1 MKRAGKKLIAFTL
14 CALMI
19 FTTLFGDVSFSYAEE
34 ENMNAGEEMGIS
46 AEHLSTQT
54 DVVANLAVA
63 ADEPAPEQFS
73 DIVTSSTV
81 SKTTGIKMT
90 DSLKIELTFKLPEDV
105 VGGWLLEEHYIY
117 EYDINAIEA
126 VNQSDN
132 TAAAALIAQTSTSEP
147 LPVIMDG
154 VNVGTY
160 TIVNGKVTINFKN
173 GLEYLKRSDISR
185 VGTFEFQ
192 CGLEEDAFADDG
204 GTYTLKFSSASTA
217 VNPTISTD
225 AKDVIKAGVKVEK
238 SNAVFDEAT
247 KTAKYTITV
256 DNVSGDY
263 IHNLV
268 VNDTMGT
275 YLTYDSI
282 ETDGITV
289 DSTDPRDVKFT
300 IATVPEGVTTFTYV
314 CKVDD
319 GAFLNANSQGGN
331 SSGLNNSITAKVN
344 DKDIYIDN
352 SSTKKQD
359 TRFDI
364 KKDIVAKSSAV
375 EKDTNGND
383 VIRWTIYI
391 NRGATEFDLNGYT
404 FSDTLETGL
413 TVDTESVSVTG
424 DNQNIKQGLIDAIK
438 NGASYI
444 FPEGSTGEYVIS
456 YVTTVPEHEGLASYT
471 NTAKI
476 SDGPH
481 IDIATATSPEIGS
494 ALANKQAGT
503 PYVDD
508 VEGSVSEG
516 ELIIPWTTT
525 ITIPQGPVTELVYK
539 DFMYGWYGEN
549 GKGFVTGSDGVFNI
563 TLDDSVSLVEG
574 TDYNVTGSGLERTI
588 TFTPDCLNRVGGK
601 TITIAYKT
609 IGNYKDRTYNDGNN
623 TYTNRYELKYNFIT
637 ETGSASVI
645 KPKEKPV
652 SPDSFI
658 DKSVSGYNEDKHTI
672 TWKITVKAGETCN
685 IKDLILEDT
694 IEGMEYWGYNG
705 IECSATDAY
714 VYIQDSSYMTF
725 QYPMK
730 VEDISSGGTPKYK
743 FTIDFTDDSLSLTK
757 IEAWGDSST
766 WLNKN
771 SFDKEFNIYY
781 TTKVCGDKLL
791 YNNTTTYSNSVDATA
806 TINDAASPTTD
817 NSSASKEIETKVLT
831 KECTQNAIDG
841 ANVLTYVINV
851 NPDGLKL
858 NPSATQGFYTVED
871 TMPSNQIWVNDVAK
885 TVLKNS
891 KTGETLTRVNSADTV
906 KAAGAGNNI
915 YHVSYINNVLT
926 FTVPDEVPITIEY
939 KVTML
944 SDSNQGNLSYV
955 NTVLLA
961 EPYVGNQSVV
971 ENREN
976 RRVASSSMTMVGSRL
991 FETSKV
997 DALDTTKYL
1006 SGATFEAVEYS
1017 WNEATNIWEA
1027 SGNTYN
1033 VTTDSTGRV
1042 WDSSYTRLD
1051 SSTGTDTLISKN
1063 KYYVITEKNAP
1074 YGYELSDQ
1082 VYKVIVVDVNA
1093 ISSNALSK
1101 LPSDV
1106 YRITAGTEL
1115 IFSDMP
1121 SQNLPENELVINKKY
1136 YKADG
1141 VTEADTMPATN
1152 AELLVY
1158 EGDLTLADCESEMYT
1173 PLPTGTIEG
1182 NFTYENIN
1190 NKITLKEIPDGDY
1203 TIYEKTAPDGYDRL
1217 NTVYHFKV
1225 TDHKISWEGETAE
1238 YKPSE
1243 KTIKN
1248 KQTFDNSI
1256 TINKR
1261 YFKAADVSKSSPLT
1275 VIPENAVF
1283 TCTKTHEPDGNGG
1296 YTAVNGTAELMTTT
1310 DGGFTYTLSKL
1321 SAGKYE
1327 IKENVSDIYNT
1338 DSALPLTVEV
1348 SAIGTMTI
1356 TDNSGNPVQLV
1367 SGETLIHREI
1377 TVDNVIKDNSFSI
1390 NKTYYDESGNLIEAF
1405 NIPET
1410 VAGAVQQKVIF
1421 NLLKW
1426 NGTGDKSVKSS
1437 YMAAVINSDYADYH
1451 LEKAAAA
1458 GEADKYVWR
1467 NIEPGYYMAEEVLK
1481 TGDNTDYEALAT
1493 VFFYVD
1499 ANYMVHVN
1507 NEATGSYDGTADVKN
1522 RKVNGAICR
1531 FYLEKMLANQSG
1543 TVETLVD
1550 TLPADISFT
1559 LTRDS
1564 DSTPVQFEYNST
1576 KARWEATGL
1585 TAGSYTV
1592 QETGHRVGYKAAET
1606 IKFTIQQKQS
1616 GDGLEISQ
1624 IKYGGNA
1631 PNTNTEDFRT
1641 STIVE
1646 DGMETMVATLVNRP
1660 EDNKLTLT
1668 KRYLQPNPL
1677 IPASHATNAVFTVYK
1692 ENGVI
1697 TNVVGN
1703 METTDGETYTIS
1715 NLDPGN
1721 YVIKETS
1728 VPDGFKASASAIK
1741 FTVGSDYKITV
1752 DNVSTDQYQITSGN
1766 GTYDVNV
1773 TAYNIFTNK
1782 IVITKMFTDV
1792 NGNLVDDATLYELR
1806 DDTAFMLYNNEGA
1819 PQTSKIS
1826 YAPYLG
1832 TITVSDLNAG
1842 TYFIRETV
1850 TPIGYEAAAEIQLN
1864 VASDGKITADYLGT
1878 RSDFTSVYGNG
1889 TTNVSATLYNRKKEN
1904 QLVIQKKY
1912 YMADGVTEIP
1922 ISQINQFAS
1931 FELTMADGSPC
1942 NAEVTVSPR
1951 TGKYTFKNLT
1961 AGSYKITET
1970 AATGYIT
1977 AGYIDFTVDIY
1988 GNIKVTSPLPS
1999 GWQNLSGDNTAH
2011 VNVDVN
2017 NSRVPNKL
2025 QLKKYY
2031 YDAQGTEVHPDDT
2044 ILGNIAQFKLKDI
2057 SGNEY
2062 PLNYDTTTGLYS
2074 VVNVPSGT
2082 YSLVETAPAG
2092 YKASG
2097 VIAVVVAEAGTIS
2110 ASYSGTTASDFAI
2123 TGSGTTDNAFIVYKN
2138 HQVSNSITINKS
2150 YVSATGKKLDIS
2162 SDLTDEEYAEFKL
2175 YKDYGKSYQTEI
2187 TGARVSANKALGTYT
2202 FMNLDV
2208 GEYTIVENAGV
2219 SFEAYRDI
2227 TFSVYTD
2234 KTIHNL
2240 SENELAQSDD
2250 FNKEIKVENVRKSYT
2265 NSFKLNKSFVDAEG
2279 NVVTDSAVYENLI
2292 NNTSFVIAD
2301 AYGNEAPV
2309 TYDTNIQAFVV
2320 ENLEPGYYLIKEK
2333 TSPNNYIPAADI
2345 GLQVVK
2351 ASPVSTIINVRYNG
2365 MLSDIDITDD
2375 ATATPSAVLR
2385 NYSVKN
2391 IYISKRTLSGAD
2403 ELAGAVLSITDVTDN
2418 TVIEGWVSGTV
2429 EHRITVNKFV
2439 KNKVYKLQEIMAPFG
2454 YERIE
2459 PIYFMINN
2467 NDEVLVSDSESG
2479 TYTVVA
2485 DNLIIVRDADKKIN
2499 ISKVDYEDASMLLG
2513 ARLIIKDASQNTVD
2527 SEWISGDTPHELSMS
2542 LFEAGQVYT
2551 LTELSAPNGYDVAAP
2566 IKFKLDTD
2574 GNIFVYN
2581 DDTDAYE
2588 MISGNGIVMKDKK
2601 SDVSSVTET
2610 TTEATTEE
2618 TTEEITETTT
2628 EITTEATTGSHV
2640 TTDGPKTGDKTP
2652 LAVIF
2657 TIFVISMVG
2666 VAVLVKKR
2674 KNI

>member
-1 MKRAGKKLIAFTL
+1 MKRVSKKLIAFSL

-19 FTTLFGDVSFSYAEE
+19 FTTLYGDFSFSRAEE
-34 ENMNAGEEMGIS
+34 EKLYAGGNMGNS
-46 AEHLSTQT
+46 TEHLSTQT
-54 DVVANLAVA
+54 DAVDYLSVA

-73 DIVTSSTV
+73 DIITSSSV

-90 DSLKIELTFKLPEDV
+90 DSLKITLTFKLPEDV
-105 VGGWLLEEHYIY
+105 EGGWLLEEHYIY

-126 VNQSDN
+126 VNNADN
-132 TAAAALIAQTSTSEP
+132 TAAAALIAQTSTTEP

-192 CGLEEDAFADDG
+192 CGLEEDAFADEG
-204 GTYTLKFSSASTA
+204 GTYTLKFSSASTV
-217 VNPTISTD
+217 VNPTITTD
-225 AKDVIKAGVKVEK
+225 EKDVIKAGVKVEK
-238 SNAVFDEAT
+238 SNAVFDADT

-256 DNVSGDY
+256 DNISGSV
-263 IHNLV
+263 INNLV

-282 ETDGITV
+282 ETGGITA
-289 DSTDPRDVKFT
+289 DDGNPPNVKFT
-300 IATVPEGVTTFTYV
+300 IDTVPTGVTTFTYV

-319 GAFLNANSQGGN
+319 SAFMNANSQGGN
-331 SSGLNNSITAKVN
+331 SSGLDNSITAKVN

-352 SSTKKQD
+352 SSTKKQE

-375 EKDTNGND
+375 EKDENNND

-391 NRGATEFDLNGYT
+391 NRGATEFDLKGYT
-404 FSDTLETGL
+404 FTDTLEAGL
-413 TVDTESVSVTG
+413 TVKADSVSVMG
-424 DNQNIKQGLIDAIK
+424 DNQNINQGLKEAIA
-438 NGASYI
+438 NGSSYT

-476 SDGPH
+476 TDGSH
-481 IDIATATSPEIGS
+481 TDTATATSPEIGL

-508 VEGSVSEG
+508 VTGSSSYG

-525 ITIPQGPVTELVYK
+525 ITVPQGAASLVYR
-539 DFMYGWYGEN
+539 DYMYSWYGEN
-549 GKGFVTGSDGVFNI
+549 GKGFVEEGGKIFEVKTNGT
-563 TLDDSVSLVEG
+563 TLTEG
-574 TDYNVTGSGLERTI
+574 TDYTVTGSGLEREI
-588 TFTPDCLNRVGGK
+588 TFTSAVLNQVSGG
-601 TITIAYKT
+601 TITISYKT
-609 IGNYKDRTYNDGNN
+609 IGNYKDRAYGDGNS
-623 TYTNRYELKYNFIT
+623 TYTNRYKLTYNSI
-637 ETGSASVI
+637 EEEGSASVV
-645 KPKEKPV
+645 KTKDEPAT
-652 SPDSFI
+652 PDSYI
-658 DKSVSGYNEDKHTI
+658 IKEASGVDSKNHTI

-685 IKDLILEDT
+685 IKELILEDT

-705 IECSATDAY
+705 TECSATDAY
-714 VYIQDSSYMTF
+714 VYIEDSSYMTF
-725 QYPMK
+725 KYPMK
-730 VEDISSGGTPKYK
+730 VEDISGGGTTKYK
-743 FTIDFTDDSLSLTK
+743 FTIDFTDDTLSLTPVN
-757 IEAWGDSST
+757 AWGDSSA
-766 WLNKN
+766 WLNKA
-771 SFDKEFNIYY
+771 SFDKEFKIFY

-791 YNNTTTYSNSVDATA
+791 YNNTTTYINSVDATA
-806 TINDAASPTTD
+806 TINDASSPTTD
-817 NSSASKEIETKVLT
+817 HSSASKEIETKVLT

-841 ANVLTYVINV
+841 SNVLTYVINV

-858 NPSATQGFYTVED
+858 NPSTTQGFYTVED
-871 TMPSNQIWVNDVAK
+871 TMPSNQIWVNDAAK

-891 KTGETLTRVNSADTV
+891 KTGEVLTRVNSADTV

-944 SDSNQGNLSYV
+944 SDANQGNLSYV

-976 RRVASSSMTMVGSRL
+976 RRVASSSMTMVGNRL

-1006 SGATFEAVEYS
+1006 SGATFEVVEYS
-1017 WNEATNIWEA
+1017 WTGSGWLE
-1027 SGNTYN
+1027 SGNKYT

-1042 WDSSYTRLD
+1042 WESGYTRTAD
-1051 SSTGTDTLISKN
+1051 STGPDTPISKN
-1063 KYYVITEKNAP
+1063 KYYVIKEKTAP
-1074 YGYELSDQ
+1074 SGYELSDQ
-1082 VYKVIVVDVNA
+1082 VYKVIVVDVND
-1093 ISSNALSK
+1093 ISSVALSY

-1121 SQNLPENELVINKKY
+1121 SQRLPENELVINKKY

-1141 VTEADTMPATN
+1141 VTEADTLPATN

-1158 EGDLTLADCESEMYT
+1158 EGDLTLADCESGMYT
-1173 PLPTGTIEG
+1173 PLQTGTIVG
-1182 NFTYENIN
+1182 NFTYENVN
-1190 NKITLKEIPDGDY
+1190 NKITLKEITDGDY

-1217 NTVYHFKV
+1217 NMVYHFKV

-1243 KTIKN
+1243 KTIAN

-1261 YFKAADVSKSSPLT
+1261 YFKAADTAKANPLT
-1275 VIPENAVF
+1275 SVPEQAVF

-1296 YTAVNGTAELMTTT
+1296 YTAVNGTAYSMTTT
-1310 DGGFTYTLSKL
+1310 DGFTYTLSKL

-1327 IKENVSDIYNT
+1327 IKENVSDIYNA

-1348 SAIGTMTI
+1348 SAIGTITI
-1356 TDNSGNPVQLV
+1356 TDNSGNPVQLAL
-1367 SGETLIHREI
+1367 GEALVHRVV

-1390 NKTYYDESGNLIEAF
+1390 NKTYYDESGNLIDAYS
-1405 NIPET
+1405 IPET
-1410 VAGAVQQKVIF
+1410 NAGGGQQKVIF

-1426 NGTGDKSVKSS
+1426 NGIGDKSVKSS
-1437 YMAAVINSDYADYH
+1437 YMAAVINSDYADYN
-1451 LEKAAAA
+1451 LEEAAAT
-1458 GEADKYVWR
+1458 GEADKYVWK
-1467 NIEPGYYMAEEVLK
+1467 NIEPGYYMAEEELK

-1522 RKVNGAICR
+1522 RKVDGAICR
-1531 FYLEKMLANQSG
+1531 FYLEKRLANQSG

-1550 TLPADISFT
+1550 TEPSDISFK

-1564 DSTPVQFEYNST
+1564 DSALVTFTYNPT

-1592 QETGHRVGYKAAET
+1592 QETGRRAGYKAAET

-1616 GDGLEISQ
+1616 GTGLEISQ
-1624 IKYGGNA
+1624 IQYGSNA
-1631 PNTNTEDFRT
+1631 PNTNTADFRT
-1641 STIVE
+1641 STVVE

-1668 KRYLQPNPL
+1668 KQYLQPGSTS
-1677 IPASHATNAVFTVYK
+1677 AATHATNAIFTVYK
-1692 ENGVI
+1692 VEGS
-1697 TNVVGN
+1697 TESLVGN
-1703 METTDGETYTIS
+1703 METIDGKTYTIEK
-1715 NLDPGN
+1715 LDKGS
-1721 YVIKETS
+1721 YIIKETA
-1728 VPDGFKASASAIK
+1728 PAGFKGLTNPIK
-1741 FTVGSDYKITV
+1741 FTVSDNYHITV
-1752 DNVSTDQYQITSGN
+1752 TPPAVNEYRILGN
-1766 GTYDVNV
+1766 ASYDVKV
-1773 TAYNIFTNK
+1773 GVDNILTNE
-1782 IVITKMFTDV
+1782 IVITKQFTDV
-1792 NGNLVDDATLYELR
+1792 NGNLVDTGTMSALRNETNFKLCDNLGVDVPSKLTYDLY
-1806 DDTAFMLYNNEGA
+1806 A
-1819 PQTSKIS
+1819 
-1826 YAPYLG
+1826 G
-1832 TITVSDLNAG
+1832 TITVSNLNAG
-1842 TYFIRETV
+1842 TYFIRETN
-1850 TPIGYEAAAEIQLN
+1850 TPTGYEAAAEIRLV
-1864 VASDGKITADYLGT
+1864 VADDGKITATYLGT
-1878 RSDFTSVYGNG
+1878 RSDFTSLYGNG
-1889 TTNVSATLYNRKKEN
+1889 TTNVSATLYNRKQEN
-1904 QLVIQKKY
+1904 QLVIQKRY
-1912 YMADGVTEIP
+1912 YMTDGVTEIP
-1922 ISQINQFAS
+1922 ISQVNQFAS
-1931 FELTMADGSPC
+1931 FKLTMADGSPC
-1942 NAEVTVSPR
+1942 NADVTVSQR

-1970 AATGYIT
+1970 AATGYIA
-1977 AGYIDFTVDIY
+1977 AGDIEFTVDIY
-1988 GNIKVTSPLPS
+1988 GNIKMPSPLPS
-1999 GWQNLSGDNTAH
+1999 GWQSLSGDNTAH

-2044 ILGNIAQFKLKDI
+2044 ILGNIAEFKLQDV

-2062 PLNYDTTTGLYS
+2062 PLSYNYSTGLYS
-2074 VVNVPSGT
+2074 VDNIPSGT

-2092 YKASG
+2092 YKSSG

-2123 TGSGTTDNAFIVYKN
+2123 TGSGTTDSAFIVYKN

-2150 YVSATGKKLDIS
+2150 YVSAAGNKLDIAT
-2162 SDLTDEEYAEFKL
+2162 DLTSEEYAEFKL

-2202 FMNLDV
+2202 FMNLEA
-2208 GEYTIVENAGV
+2208 GEYTIVENSGV
-2219 SFEAYRDI
+2219 SYNTYRNI
-2227 TFSVYTD
+2227 TFSVHAD
-2234 KTIHNL
+2234 KSIHNL
-2240 SENELAQSDD
+2240 SENELGTSDE
-2250 FNKEIKVENVRKSYT
+2250 FNKEIEVENIRKPYS
-2265 NSFKLNKSFVDAEG
+2265 NSFKINKSYIDADG
-2279 NVVTDSAVYENLI
+2279 NIVTYNTIYDNLVR
-2292 NNTSFVIAD
+2292 NTSFEIID
-2301 AYGNEAPV
+2301 ASGNSTDV
-2309 TYDTNIQAFVV
+2309 LYDDAEEAFVV
-2320 ENLEPGYYLIKEK
+2320 KNLEPGEYTIREKASPDNYYKASDIGIRVVK
-2333 TSPNNYIPAADI
+2333 TSPANTVIY
-2345 GLQVVK
+2345 VVY
-2351 ASPVSTIINVRYNG
+2351 SG
-2365 MLSDIDITDD
+2365 MQSDIDINAD
-2375 ATATPSAVLR
+2375 ASANPSAVLR

-2391 IYISKRTLSGAD
+2391 IYISKRTLSGSD
-2403 ELAGAVLSITDVTDN
+2403 ELVGAVLCITEANDT
-2418 TVIEGWVSGTV
+2418 TVIEGWTSGAT
-2429 EHRITVNKFV
+2429 EHRISVNRFV
-2439 KNKVYKLQEIMAPFG
+2439 KNKVYMLQEIMAPFG

-2459 PIYFMINN
+2459 PVYFMIDNN
-2467 NDEVLVSDSESG
+2467 EDVLISDSEHG
-2479 TYTVVA
+2479 TFTAVVN
-2485 DNLIIVRDADKKIN
+2485 NLVIVRDIDKKVN
-2499 ISKVDYEDASMLLG
+2499 ISKVDNDDTSRLLTG
-2513 ARLIIKDASQNTVD
+2513 ARLIIKDETGNTVG
-2527 SEWISGDTPHELSMS
+2527 SEWVSGDNAYEFSMS
-2542 LFEAGQVYT
+2542 QFRLGEVYT
-2551 LTELSAPNGYDVAAP
+2551 LTELSAPDGYDIAKPV
-2566 IKFKLDTD
+2566 KFKFDAD

-2581 DDTDAYE
+2581 DDAQAYE
-2588 MISGNGIVMKDKK
+2588 QLNGNTILIKDKK
-2601 SDVSSVTET
+2601 KDVSSVTES
-2610 TTEATTEE
+2610 TTENTTENTTEVTTDE
-2618 TTEEITETTT
+2618 TTESTT
-2628 EITTEATTGSHV
+2628 ESTTENTTGSYV

-2652 LAVIF
+2652 LAIVF
-2657 TIFVISMVG
+2657 TIFIMSMAG
-2666 VAVLVKKR
+2666 VAVLIKKR

>member
-19 FTTLFGDVSFSYAEE
+19 FTTLFSGVSFSYAEE
-34 ENMNAGEEMGIS
+34 ENLNAVEEMGIS
-46 AEHLSTQT
+46 AANLSTQT
-54 DVVANLAVA
+54 SVVATQTTA
-63 ADEPAPEQFS
+63 ADDPAPEQFS
-73 DIVTSSTV
+73 DIVTSATV
-81 SKTTGIKMT
+81 SNTTGIKMT

-204 GTYTLKFSSASTA
+204 GTYTLKFSSASTV
-217 VNPTISTD
+217 VNPIISTA

-238 SNAVFDEAT
+238 SNAVFDADT
-247 KTAKYTITV
+247 KTARYTITV
-256 DNVSGDY
+256 DNVSGDD

-268 VNDTMGT
+268 INDTMGT
-275 YLTYDSI
+275 YLTYAGI
-282 ETDGITV
+282 ETSGITV
-289 DSTDPRDVKFT
+289 NSTDPKNVKFT
-300 IATVPEGVTTFTYV
+300 IDTVPAGVTTFTYV
-314 CKVDD
+314 CSVDD
-319 GAFLNANSQGGN
+319 GAFMNANSQGGN

-352 SSTKKQD
+352 SSIKKQD
-359 TRFDI
+359 TGFDI
-364 KKDIVAKSSAV
+364 KKDVVAKSSAV
-375 EKDTNGND
+375 EKDTNGKD

-404 FSDTLETGL
+404 FSDTLQTGL
-413 TVDTESVSVTG
+413 TVVPNSFSVTG
-424 DNQNIKQGLIDAIK
+424 DNQNIKDGLSDVIE
-438 NGASYI
+438 NGGSYT

-456 YVTTVPEHEGLASYT
+456 YLTTVPEHEGLASYT

-476 SDGPH
+476 SDGTH
-481 IDIATATSPEIGS
+481 TDTATATSPEIGS

-503 PYVDD
+503 PYVDN
-508 VEGSVSEG
+508 VEGSVTAG

-525 ITIPQGPVTELVYK
+525 ITIPQGTVTELVYK

-549 GKGFVTGSDGVFNI
+549 GKGFVTETGAIFTITSDGNVSLAEGADYTVAGSD
-563 TLDDSVSLVEG
+563 LD
-574 TDYNVTGSGLERTI
+574 RTI
-588 TFTPDCLNRVGGK
+588 TFTPDGLSKVSGK
-601 TITIAYKT
+601 TITITYKT

-623 TYTNRYELKYNFIT
+623 TYTNRYNLTYNSIT
-637 ETGSASVI
+637 ETGSASVV
-645 KPKEKPV
+645 KPKEEPV

-658 DKSVSGYNEDKHTI
+658 DKSVSDYDEDKHTI

-685 IKDLILEDT
+685 IKELILEDT

-705 IECSATDAY
+705 TECNATDAY
-714 VYIQDSSYMTF
+714 VYIQDSSWMKF
-725 QYPMK
+725 KYPMK

-743 FTIDFTDDSLSLTK
+743 FTIDFTDDSLSLTDM
-757 IEAWGDSST
+757 EAWGDPST
-766 WLNKN
+766 WLNKE
-771 SFDKEFNIYY
+771 SLDKEFNIYY

-817 NSSASKEIETKVLT
+817 HSSASKEIETKVLT
-831 KECTQNAIDG
+831 KECTQNVTDG

-871 TMPSNQIWVNDVAK
+871 TMPSNQIWVNDATK

-891 KTGETLTRVNSADTV
+891 KTGEILTRVNSADTV
-906 KAAGAGNNI
+906 KAAGAGNDI

-961 EPYVGNQSVV
+961 EPYVGNQSLV

-1017 WNEATNIWEA
+1017 WDEANQVWKA
-1027 SGNTYN
+1027 SGNTYT
-1033 VTTDSTGRV
+1033 VTTDSTGRT
-1042 WDSSYTRLD
+1042 WDSGYTRNS
-1051 SSTGTDTLISKN
+1051 SSTGTVAPISKN

-1074 YGYELSDQ
+1074 YGYELSEQ
-1082 VYKVIVVDVNA
+1082 VYKVIVVDVTA
-1093 ISSNALSK
+1093 ISSDALSK

-1152 AELLVY
+1152 AVLVVY
-1158 EGDLTLADCESEMYT
+1158 EGDLTLADCESGMYT

-1190 NKITLKEIPDGDY
+1190 NKLKLKEIPDGDY
-1203 TIYEKTAPDGYDRL
+1203 TVYEKTAPVGYDRL

-1296 YTAVNGTAELMTTT
+1296 YIAVNGTAELMTTT
-1310 DGGFTYTLSKL
+1310 DGFTYTLSKL

-1348 SAIGTMTI
+1348 SAIGTITI

-1367 SGETLIHREI
+1367 SGGTLIHREI

-1390 NKTYYDESGNLIEAF
+1390 NKTYYDENGALIEAC

-1410 VAGAVQQKVIF
+1410 VAGAGQQKVIF

-1437 YMAAVINSDYADYH
+1437 YMATVINSDYADYN
-1451 LEKAAAA
+1451 LEKATAA
-1458 GEADKYVWR
+1458 GEADKYVWK

-1481 TGDNTDYEALAT
+1481 TGDNTDYEAMAT

-1499 ANYMVHVN
+1499 SNYKIYVN
-1507 NEATGSYDGTADVKN
+1507 NEATGNYDGTADVKN

-1531 FYLEKMLANQSG
+1531 FYLEKRLANQSG

-1550 TLPADISFT
+1550 TSPADISFT

-1564 DSTPVQFEYNST
+1564 DNASMPFTYNDT

-1585 TAGSYTV
+1585 TEGTYTV
-1592 QETGHRVGYKAAET
+1592 RETGHRDGYKAAET
-1606 IKFTIQQKQS
+1606 IKFTIQRNQS
-1616 GDGLEISQ
+1616 GNGLEISQ
-1624 IKYGGNA
+1624 IWYGSNT
-1631 PNTNTEDFRT
+1631 PNTNTADFRT
-1641 STIVE
+1641 STVVE

-1660 EDNKLTLT
+1660 LDNKLTLT
-1668 KRYLQPNPL
+1668 KRYVQPNDSS
-1677 IPASHATNAVFTVYK
+1677 PASHATSAVFTVYK
-1692 ENGVI
+1692 ENGVT

-1703 METTDGETYTIS
+1703 METTNGETYTIS
-1715 NLDPGN
+1715 NLEPGS

-1728 VPDGFKASASAIK
+1728 VPDGFTASASEIK

-1752 DNVSTDQYQITSGN
+1752 DNVSTNQYQITSGN
-1766 GTYDVNV
+1766 GTYTVNV
-1773 TAYNIFTNK
+1773 TAYNILTNK

-1792 NGNLVDDATLYELR
+1792 NGNLVDDTTTLYELR
-1806 DDTAFMLYNNEGA
+1806 DGTAFMLYNNEGV
-1819 PQTSKIS
+1819 PQTNKIS
-1826 YAPYLG
+1826 YDPYLG
-1832 TITVSDLNAG
+1832 TITVSDLNEG
-1842 TYFIRETV
+1842 TYYIKETTTPDGYV
-1850 TPIGYEAAAEIQLN
+1850 TALEIQLD
-1864 VASDGKITADYLGT
+1864 VASDGKITATYLGT

-1951 TGKYTFKNLT
+1951 TGKYTFKNLLPGT
-1961 AGSYKITET
+1961 YKITET
-1970 AATGYIT
+1970 AP
-1977 AGYIDFTVDIY
+1977 AGYTAVNSMTFSVESNGKIKLPNIMLQGWEAETIGSSY
-1988 GNIKVTSPLPS
+1988 SANIKAI
-1999 GWQNLSGDNTAH
+1999 NY
-2011 VNVDVN
+2011 
-2017 NSRVPNKL
+2017 RVPNKL

-2031 YDAQGTEVHPDDT
+2031 YDASGVEITDPA
-2044 ILGNIAQFKLKDI
+2044 NIAQFKLKDI

-2062 PLNYDTTTGLYS
+2062 PLTYDTTTGLYS

-2082 YSLVETAPAG
+2082 YSLIEDAPAG
-2092 YKASG
+2092 YKPSG

-2138 HQVSNSITINKS
+2138 HQVTNSITINKS

-2162 SDLTDEEYAEFKL
+2162 SDLTDAEYAEFKL

-2187 TGARVSANKALGTYT
+2187 TGAKIAVNKEMGTYT
-2202 FMNLDV
+2202 FMNLDE
-2208 GEYTIVENAGV
+2208 GDYTIVENAGV

-2250 FNKEIKVENVRKSYT
+2250 FNKEIKVENVRKSYI
-2265 NSFKLNKSFVDAEG
+2265 NSFKLNKSFVDADG

-2301 AYGNEAPV
+2301 AYGNEAPI

-2333 TSPNNYIPAADI
+2333 TSPNNYISAADI

-2351 ASPVSTIINVRYNG
+2351 ASPVSTIIYVRYNG
-2365 MLSDIDITDD
+2365 MLSDINITGDS
-2375 ATATPSAVLR
+2375 TATPSAVLR

-2418 TVIEGWVSGTV
+2418 TVIEEWISGTA

-2439 KNKVYKLQEIMAPFG
+2439 KNRVYKLQETTAPFG

-2459 PIYFMINN
+2459 PVYFMINN
-2467 NDEVLVSDSESG
+2467 NDEVLVSDSENG
-2479 TYTVVA
+2479 TYTVA
-2485 DNLIIVRDADKKIN
+2485 LDNLIIVRDADKKIN
-2499 ISKVDYEDASMLLG
+2499 ISKVDYDDASMVSG
-2513 ARLIIKDASQNTVD
+2513 ALLIIKDASQNTVV
-2527 SEWISGDTPHELSMS
+2527 SEWISGDTPYELSMS
-2542 LFEAGQVYT
+2542 LFEAGQIYT
-2551 LTELSAPNGYDVAAP
+2551 LTELSAPNGYGVAAP
-2566 IKFKLDTD
+2566 VKFKFDID

-2581 DDTDAYE
+2581 DSTDTYE

-2610 TTEATTEE
+2610 TTE
-2618 TTEEITETTT
+2618 TTT
-2628 EITTEATTGSHV
+2628 ETATGSNV
-2640 TTDGPKTGDKTP
+2640 TTKGPTTGDKTP

-2657 TIFVISMVG
+2657 IVFVISMAG
-2666 VAVLVKKR
+2666 VVVLAKKR

>member
-1 MKRAGKKLIAFTL
+1 MKRAGKKIIAFTL
-14 CALMI
+14 CTLMI
-19 FTTLFGDVSFSYAEE
+19 FTTLFSGVSFSYAEE
-34 ENMNAGEEMGIS
+34 ENLNAVEEMDIS
-46 AEHLSTQT
+46 AANLSTQAS
-54 DVVANLAVA
+54 VVAAQATA
-63 ADEPAPEQFS
+63 AGEPAPEQFS
-73 DIVTSSTV
+73 DIVTSATV
-81 SKTTGIKMT
+81 SKITDIKMT
-90 DSLKIELTFKLPEDV
+90 DSLRIELTFKLPEDV

-192 CGLEEDAFADDG
+192 CGLEEDAFADNG
-204 GTYTLKFSSASTA
+204 GTYTLKFSSASTV
-217 VNPTISTD
+217 VNPTITTA

-238 SNAVFDEAT
+238 SNAVFDADT
-247 KTAKYTITV
+247 KTARYTITV
-256 DNVSGDY
+256 DNVSGDD

-268 VNDTMGT
+268 INDEMGT
-275 YLTYDSI
+275 YLTYAGI
-282 ETDGITV
+282 ETGGIIV
-289 DSTDPRDVKFT
+289 DYADPQNVKFT
-300 IATVPEGVTTFTYV
+300 IATVPAGVTTFTYL
-314 CKVDD
+314 CSVDD
-319 GAFLNANSQGGN
+319 AAFMNANSQGGN

-359 TRFDI
+359 TGFDI

-375 EKDTNGND
+375 EKDANGKEF
-383 VIRWTIYI
+383 IRWTIYI
-391 NRGATEFDLNGYT
+391 NRGATEFDLNGYA
-404 FSDTLETGL
+404 FSDALQTRL
-413 TVDTESVSVTG
+413 TFVPNSASVSG
-424 DNQNIKQGLIDAIK
+424 DNQNIKDGLKDVIQ
-438 NGASYI
+438 NGGSYT

-456 YVTTVPEHEGLASYT
+456 YLTTVPEHEGLASYT
-471 NTAKI
+471 NTATI
-476 SDGPH
+476 SDGTPKH
-481 IDIATATSPEIGS
+481 TDTATATSPEIGS

-508 VEGSVSEG
+508 VEGSVTEG

-525 ITIPQGPVTELVYK
+525 ITIPQGTVTELVYK

-549 GKGFVTGSDGVFNI
+549 GKGFVTEAGGIFTI
-563 TLDDSVSLVEG
+563 TLDGNVSLAKD
-574 TDYNVTGSGLERTI
+574 TDYTVTGSDLDRTI
-588 TFTPDCLNRVGGK
+588 TFTQDGLSKVGGK

-623 TYTNRYELKYNFIT
+623 TYTNRYNLTYNSIT

-645 KPKEKPV
+645 KPKEEPV

-658 DKSVSGYNEDKHTI
+658 DKSVSDYDEDKHTI

-685 IKDLILEDT
+685 IKNLILEDT

-705 IECSATDAY
+705 TECSAADAY
-714 VYIQDSSYMTF
+714 VYIQDSSWMKF
-725 QYPMK
+725 KYPMK

-743 FTIDFTDDSLSLTK
+743 FTIDFTDDTLSLTDM
-757 IEAWGDSST
+757 EAWGDPST
-766 WLNKN
+766 WLNKD
-771 SFDKEFNIYY
+771 SLDKEFNIYY

-806 TINDAASPTTD
+806 TINDAPSPTTD
-817 NSSASKEIETKVLT
+817 HSSASKEIETKVLT
-831 KECTQNAIDG
+831 KECIQNVTDG

-871 TMPSNQIWVNDVAK
+871 TMPSNQIWINDAAK

-891 KTGETLTRVNSADTV
+891 KTGEILTRVNSADTV

-961 EPYVGNQSVV
+961 EPYVGNQSLV

-1017 WNEATNIWEA
+1017 WDEATQVWKA
-1027 SGNTYN
+1027 SGNTYT
-1033 VTTDSTGRV
+1033 VTTDSTGRT
-1042 WDSSYTRLD
+1042 WDSGYTREG
-1051 SSTGTDTLISKN
+1051 SSTGTVAPISKN
-1063 KYYVITEKNAP
+1063 KYYVIKEKTAP

-1093 ISSNALSK
+1093 ISSDALSK

-1121 SQNLPENELVINKKY
+1121 SQHLPENELVINKKY

-1152 AELLVY
+1152 AALVVY
-1158 EGDLTLADCESEMYT
+1158 EGDLTLADCESGMYT

-1190 NKITLKEIPDGDY
+1190 NKLTLKEIPDGDY
-1203 TIYEKTAPDGYDRL
+1203 TVYEKTAPNGYDRL

-1275 VIPENAVF
+1275 VIPDNAVF

-1296 YTAVNGTAELMTTT
+1296 YIAVNGTAELMTTT
-1310 DGGFTYTLSKL
+1310 DGFTYTLSKL

-1348 SAIGTMTI
+1348 SAIGTITI

-1367 SGETLIHREI
+1367 SGETLNHREI

-1390 NKTYYDESGNLIEAF
+1390 NKTYYDANGALIEAL

-1410 VAGAVQQKVIF
+1410 VAGAGQQKVIF

-1437 YMAAVINSDYADYH
+1437 YMATVINSDYADYD
-1451 LEKAAAA
+1451 LEKATAA
-1458 GEADKYVWR
+1458 GQADKYVWK

-1481 TGDNTDYEALAT
+1481 PGDNTDYEALTT

-1499 ANYMVHVN
+1499 SSYKIHVN

-1522 RKVNGAICR
+1522 RKVNGDICR
-1531 FYLEKMLANQSG
+1531 FYLEKRLANQSG

-1550 TLPADISFT
+1550 GQPADISFK

-1564 DSTPVQFEYNST
+1564 DNTLVPFTYNAT
-1576 KARWEATGL
+1576 TARWEATGL
-1585 TAGSYTV
+1585 QEGSYTV
-1592 QETGHRVGYKAAET
+1592 QETGRRVGYKAAES

-1616 GDGLEISQ
+1616 GNGLEISQ
-1624 IKYGGNA
+1624 IRYGNNT
-1631 PNTNTEDFRT
+1631 PNTNTADFRT
-1641 STIVE
+1641 STVVE

-1660 EDNKLTLT
+1660 LDNKLTLT
-1668 KRYLQPNPL
+1668 KQYVQPNGSS
-1677 IPASHATNAVFTVYK
+1677 PAIHATSAEFTVYRV
-1692 ENGVI
+1692 EN
-1697 TNVVGN
+1697 TNLNVVGN
-1703 METTDGETYTIS
+1703 MEIATTPIETHTIS

-1721 YVIKETS
+1721 YIIKETA
-1728 VPDGFKASASAIK
+1728 PAGFKNLTNPIK
-1741 FTVGSDYKITV
+1741 FTVSDNYHITV
-1752 DNVSTDQYQITSGN
+1752 ETSAANEYRILSGN
-1766 GTYDVNV
+1766 ASYGVMVGVD
-1773 TAYNIFTNK
+1773 NILTNE
-1782 IVITKMFTDV
+1782 IVITKQFTDV
-1792 NGNLVDDATLYELR
+1792 NGNLVDVSTMSALRTETNFKLFDAL
-1806 DDTAFMLYNNEGA
+1806 GA
-1819 PQTSKIS
+1819 EVLNKLIYDSS
-1826 YAPYLG
+1826 AG

-1842 TYFIRETV
+1842 TYYIQETT
-1850 TPIGYEAAAEIQLN
+1850 TPEGYVPALDIKLS
-1864 VASDGKITADYLGT
+1864 VASDGKITAEYLGT
-1878 RSDFTSVYGNG
+1878 RSDFTSAYGNG
-1889 TTNVSATLYNRKKEN
+1889 TTNVSATLYNRKEEN

-1931 FELTMADGSPC
+1931 FELTMNGSPC

-1951 TGKYTFKNLT
+1951 TGKYTFKNLLPGT
-1961 AGSYKITET
+1961 YVITET
-1970 AATGYIT
+1970 AP
-1977 AGYIDFTVDIY
+1977 AGYTAVSSMEFRVESN
-1988 GNIKVTSPLPS
+1988 GKIKLPDTSSTPQLSGWKDETSPS
-1999 GWQNLSGDNTAH
+1999 YSASIKAINY
-2011 VNVDVN
+2011 
-2017 NSRVPNKL
+2017 RVPNKL

-2031 YDAQGTEVHPDDT
+2031 YDASGVEITNPP
-2044 ILGNIAQFKLKDI
+2044 NIAQFKLKDI

-2062 PLNYDTTTGLYS
+2062 PLNYDNTTGLYS

-2082 YSLVETAPAG
+2082 YSLIEDAPAG
-2092 YKASG
+2092 YKQSG

-2123 TGSGTTDNAFIVYKN
+2123 TGSGTTESAFIVYKN
-2138 HQVSNSITINKS
+2138 HQVTNSITINKS

-2162 SDLTDEEYAEFKL
+2162 SDLTDAEYAEFKL

-2187 TGARVSANKALGTYT
+2187 TGAKIAVNKEMGTYT
-2202 FMNLDV
+2202 FMNLDE
-2208 GEYTIVENAGV
+2208 GDYTIVENAGV
-2219 SFEAYRDI
+2219 SFETYRDI
-2227 TFSVYTD
+2227 TFSVYAD

-2240 SENELAQSDD
+2240 SENELGQSDD
-2250 FNKEIKVENVRKSYT
+2250 YNKEIKVENVRKSYT

-2301 AYGNEAPV
+2301 AYGNETPV
-2309 TYDTNIQAFVV
+2309 TYDTNIRAFVV

-2333 TSPNNYIPAADI
+2333 TSPNNYIPAANI

-2351 ASPVSTIINVRYNG
+2351 ASPVRTIIYVRYNG
-2365 MLSDIDITDD
+2365 MLSDMDITGDT
-2375 ATATPSAVLR
+2375 TATPSAVLR

-2418 TVIEGWVSGTV
+2418 TVIEEWISGTV

-2439 KNKVYKLQEIMAPFG
+2439 KNRVYKLQETAAPFG

-2459 PIYFMINN
+2459 QVYFMINN
-2467 NDEVLVSDSESG
+2467 NDEVLVSDSENG
-2479 TYTVVA
+2479 TYTVA
-2485 DNLIIVRDADKKIN
+2485 LDNLIIVRDADKKIN
-2499 ISKVDYEDASMLLG
+2499 ISKVDYDDASMVSG
-2513 ARLIIKDASQNTVD
+2513 AILIIKDASQNTVV
-2527 SEWISGDTPHELSMS
+2527 SEWISGDTPYELAMS
-2542 LFEAGQVYT
+2542 LFEAGQIYT

-2566 IKFKLDTD
+2566 VKFKFDID
-2574 GNIFVYN
+2574 GNIFIYN
-2581 DDTDAYE
+2581 DTTDAYE

-2601 SDVSSVTET
+2601 SDVSSVTEN
-2610 TTEATTEE
+2610 TTEATTE
-2618 TTEEITETTT
+2618 T
-2628 EITTEATTGSHV
+2628 ATGSNV
-2640 TTDGPKTGDKTP
+2640 TTKGPTTGDKTP

-2657 TIFVISMVG
+2657 TIFVISMAG
-2666 VAVLVKKR
+2666 VVVLAKKR